1 MNILPLFTPCLRL
14 LGLLSLAVVA
24 SCTVNPVTGKS
35 ELSLLDENQEVSLG
49 EAQYQPSQQAQGGP
63 YVSDPDL
70 TRYVQSIGQ
79 QLARVADR
87 RLPYEFVIIDDS
99 RPNAWA
105 LPGGK
110 IAINRG
116 LLTRLNSEAELAA
129 VLSHEIV
136 HAAARHSAKSIER
149 NLLLSSVINMAGSAL
164 ADQNNRYATIFDSGA
179 QLGAQF
185 IVSSYGREA
194 ELESDAF
201 GMLYMQRAGFDPMA
215 AVTLQETFVALS
227 KARSASWLDGMLAS
241 HPPSEERVRRNQVT
255 AEQLRAGRSQPGIQG
270 FDRYQLKLDR
280 LSTKTQGYEL
290 AANAQESL
298 DAGDLELANRQ
309 IKQALGVTQTE
320 ALLWG
325 IAGQIALADEQPAL
339 SDRHFSR
346 AIAIND
352 RHFRYYLGRG
362 LARQALAQLNGAISD
377 LEASQQI
384 FATDIAAKA
393 LQELQSTP

>member
-24 SCTVNPVTGKS
+24 SCTVNPVTGKN
-35 ELSLLDENQEVSLG
+35 ELSLLDEDQEVSLG

-255 AEQLRAGRSQPGIQG
+255 AEQLRAGRSQPAIQG

-298 DAGDLELANRQ
+298 DAGDLELAHRQ
-309 IKQALGVTQTE
+309 INQALEVTQTE

>member
-35 ELSLLDENQEVSLG
+35 ELSLLDEDQEVSLG

-149 NLLLSSVINMAGSAL
+149 SLLLSSVINMAGSAL

-298 DAGDLELANRQ
+298 DAGDLELAHRQ
-309 IKQALGVTQTE
+309 INQALEVTQTE

>member
-1 MNILPLFTPCLRL
+1 MNILPLFTACLRL

-35 ELSLLDENQEVSLG
+35 ELSLLDEDQEVSLG

-309 IKQALGVTQTE
+309 IKQALEVTQTE

>member
-35 ELSLLDENQEVSLG
+35 ELSLLDEDQEVSLG

-110 IAINRG
+110 IAVNRG

-149 NLLLSSVINMAGSAL
+149 SLLLSSVINMAGSAL

-298 DAGDLELANRQ
+298 DAGDLELAHRQ
-309 IKQALGVTQTE
+309 INQALEVTQTE

>member
-35 ELSLLDENQEVSLG
+35 ELSLLDEDQEVSLG

-227 KARSASWLDGMLAS
+227 KVRSASWLDGMLAS

-298 DAGDLELANRQ
+298 DAGDLELANRR
-309 IKQALGVTQTE
+309 IKQALEVTQTE

>member
-1 MNILPLFTPCLRL
+1 MNILPLFSPCLRL
-14 LGLLSLAVVA
+14 LGLLSLAIVA

-35 ELSLLDENQEVSLG
+35 ELSLLDEDQEVSLG
-49 EAQYQPSQQAQGGP
+49 ETQYQPSQQAQGGP

-149 NLLLSSVINMAGSAL
+149 NLFLSSVINMAGSAL

-298 DAGDLELANRQ
+298 DAGDLELAHRQ
-309 IKQALGVTQTE
+309 ITQALEVTQTE

>member
-24 SCTVNPVTGKS
+24 SCTVNPVTSKS
-35 ELSLLDENQEVSLG
+35 ELSLLDEDQEVSLG

-194 ELESDAF
+194 ELESEAF

-309 IKQALGVTQTE
+309 IKQALEVTQTE

>member
-24 SCTVNPVTGKS
+24 SCAVNPVTGKS
-35 ELSLLDENQEVSLG
+35 ELNLLDEDEEVSLG

-309 IKQALGVTQTE
+309 TKQALEVTQTE

>member
-24 SCTVNPVTGKS
+24 SCAVNPVTGKS
-35 ELSLLDENQEVSLG
+35 ELSLLDEDQEVSLG
-49 EAQYQPSQQAQGGP
+49 EAQYQPSQQVQGGP

>member
-24 SCTVNPVTGKS
+24 SCTVNPVTGTS
-35 ELSLLDENQEVSLG
+35 ELSLLDEDQEVSLG

-110 IAINRG
+110 IAVNRG

-149 NLLLSSVINMAGSAL
+149 SLLLSSVINMAGSAL

-255 AEQLRAGRSQPGIQG
+255 AEQLRAGRSQPAIQG

-298 DAGDLELANRQ
+298 DAGDLELAHRQ
-309 IKQALGVTQTE
+309 INQALEVTQTE

>member
-35 ELSLLDENQEVSLG
+35 ELSLLDEDQEVSLG

-110 IAINRG
+110 IAVNRG

-149 NLLLSSVINMAGSAL
+149 SLLLSSVINMAGSAL

-255 AEQLRAGRSQPGIQG
+255 AEQLRAGRSQPAIQG

-298 DAGDLELANRQ
+298 DAGDLELAHRQ
-309 IKQALGVTQTE
+309 INQALEVTQTE

>member
-35 ELSLLDENQEVSLG
+35 ELSLLDEDQEVSLG

-110 IAINRG
+110 IAVNRG

-149 NLLLSSVINMAGSAL
+149 SLLLSSVINMAGSAL

-255 AEQLRAGRSQPGIQG
+255 AEQLRAGRSQPAIQG
-270 FDRYQLKLDR
+270 SDRYQLKLDR

-298 DAGDLELANRQ
+298 DAGDLELAHRQ
-309 IKQALGVTQTE
+309 INQALEVTQTE

>member
-35 ELSLLDENQEVSLG
+35 ELSLLDEDQEVSLG

-215 AVTLQETFVALS
+215 AVTLQETFVAFS

-309 IKQALGVTQTE
+309 IKQALEVTQTE

>member
-35 ELSLLDENQEVSLG
+35 ELNLLDEDQEVSLG

-309 IKQALGVTQTE
+309 IKQALEVTQTE

>member
-24 SCTVNPVTGKS
+24 SCAVNPVTGKS
-35 ELSLLDENQEVSLG
+35 ELSLLDEDQEVSLG

-255 AEQLRAGRSQPGIQG
+255 AEQLRAGHSQPGIQG

-309 IKQALGVTQTE
+309 IKQALEVTQTE

>member
-24 SCTVNPVTGKS
+24 SCAVNPVTGKS
-35 ELSLLDENQEVSLG
+35 ELSLLDEDQEVSLG

-309 IKQALGVTQTE
+309 IKQALEVTQTE

>member
-14 LGLLSLAVVA
+14 LGLLNLAVVA

-35 ELSLLDENQEVSLG
+35 ELSLLDEDQEVSLG

-270 FDRYQLKLDR
+270 FDRYQLKLNR

-309 IKQALGVTQTE
+309 INQALGVTQTE

>member
-35 ELSLLDENQEVSLG
+35 ELSLLDEDQEVSLG

-309 IKQALGVTQTE
+309 INQALGVTQTE

>member
-35 ELSLLDENQEVSLG
+35 ELSLLDEDQEVSLG
-49 EAQYQPSQQAQGGP
+49 EAQYQPTQQAQGGP

-116 LLTRLNSEAELAA
+116 LLIRLNSEAELAA

-149 NLLLSSVINMAGSAL
+149 SLLLSSVINMAGSAL

-298 DAGDLELANRQ
+298 DAGDLELAHRQ
-309 IKQALGVTQTE
+309 INQALEVTQTE

>member
-35 ELSLLDENQEVSLG
+35 ELSLLDEDQEVSLG

-185 IVSSYGREA
+185 IVSSHGREA

-255 AEQLRAGRSQPGIQG
+255 AEQLRAVRSQPGIQG

-309 IKQALGVTQTE
+309 IKQALEVTQTE

>member
-35 ELSLLDENQEVSLG
+35 ELSLLDEDQEVSLG

-110 IAINRG
+110 IAVNRG

-255 AEQLRAGRSQPGIQG
+255 AEQLRAGRSQPAIQG

-298 DAGDLELANRQ
+298 DAGDLELAHRQ
-309 IKQALGVTQTE
+309 INQALEVTQTE

>member
-35 ELSLLDENQEVSLG
+35 ELSLLDEDQEVSLG

-149 NLLLSSVINMAGSAL
+149 SLLLSSVINMAGSAL

-255 AEQLRAGRSQPGIQG
+255 AEQLRAGRSQPAIQG

-298 DAGDLELANRQ
+298 DAGDLELAHRQ
-309 IKQALGVTQTE
+309 INQALEVTQTE

>member
-35 ELSLLDENQEVSLG
+35 ELSLLDEDQEVSLG
-49 EAQYQPSQQAQGGP
+49 EAQYQPSQQVQGGP

-362 LARQALAQLNGAISD
+362 LARQALAQLKGAISD